1 MMERT
6 AAGVVQ
12 QTNRTTED
20 RQMTS
25 QQIRE
30 GFKKSVEIL
39 HKGGGVRPNFLKTV
53 ELRGF
58 IGTAQT
64 VLPLWTIFDCK
75 ISKYF
80 LHFRGGG
87 IVSFFFRLPLE
98 TYIVISLLLEKKIS
112 IL

>member
-30 GFKKSVEIL
+30 GFRKSVEIF
-39 HKGGGVRPNFLKTV
+39 HKGGGL
-53 ELRGF
+53 G
-58 IGTAQT
+58 QT
-64 VLPLWTIFDCK
+64 F
-75 ISKYF
+75 
-80 LHFRGGG
+80 
-87 IVSFFFRLPLE
+87 
-98 TYIVISLLLEKKIS
+98 
-112 IL
+112 

>member
-30 GFKKSVEIL
+30 GFK
-39 HKGGGVRPNFLKTV
+39 GGGVRQNFLKTV
-53 ELRGF
+53 ELRVF
-58 IGTAQT
+58 
-64 VLPLWTIFDCK
+64 
-75 ISKYF
+75 
-80 LHFRGGG
+80 
-87 IVSFFFRLPLE
+87 
-98 TYIVISLLLEKKIS
+98 
-112 IL
+112 